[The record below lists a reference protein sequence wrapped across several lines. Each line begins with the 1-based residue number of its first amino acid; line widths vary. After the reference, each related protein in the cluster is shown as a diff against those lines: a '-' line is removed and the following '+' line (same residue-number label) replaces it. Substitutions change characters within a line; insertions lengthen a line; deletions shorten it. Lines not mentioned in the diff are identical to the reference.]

1 MINIIE
7 TIENNSL
14 NNNKMIKDNS
24 LEIISNVK
32 LYGSKKTE
40 LKSDDFRN
48 WITTNKKGKQ
58 FSFLFDTK
66 GKKGKLVMS
75 QHSKNISNG
84 LMAIYKTEFVEETL
98 LFQTWCLD
106 DEYLKGNNV
115 SSFTKMSANLTAYNK
130 HLNPS
135 DDKKDDDKD
144 IASDDDKKDDDKD
157 IASDTLPSN
166 EKLKVLFELFD
177 IEFLTNDMRDILEKV
192 IKTKMTETKIAVN
205 Q

>member
-14 NNNKMIKDNS
+14 NNNKMIKENS

-66 GKKGKLVMS
+66 GKKDKLVMS

-106 DEYLKGNNV
+106 EEYLKGNNV
-115 SSFTKMSANLTAYNK
+115 SSFTKMSANLTAYSK
-130 HLNPS
+130 HLNPTEKAETEKAES
-135 DDKKDDDKD
+135 EETEKAETEKAETVKSN
-144 IASDDDKKDDDKD
+144 I
-157 IASDTLPSN
+157 TL
-166 EKLKVLFELFD
+166 EQLFD
-177 IEFLTNDMRDILEKV
+177 YLETLNNADLGLTIEHALSLQKSKIEE
-192 IKTKMTETKIAVN
+192 IKKAS
-205 Q
+205 

>member
-14 NNNKMIKDNS
+14 NNNKMIKENS

-66 GKKGKLVMS
+66 GKKDKLVMS

-106 DEYLKGNNV
+106 EEYLKGNNV
-115 SSFTKMSANLTAYNK
+115 SSFTKMSANLTAYSK
-130 HLNPS
+130 HLNPIEKS
-135 DDKKDDDKD
+135 ETEKSEETETEKSEEAETIKLDE
-144 IASDDDKKDDDKD
+144 
-157 IASDTLPSN
+157 LPSN
-166 EKLKVLFELFD
+166 EQIKVLFEKYDL
-177 IEFLTNDMRDILEKV
+177 ETLTNDFRDILETV
-192 IKTKMTETKIAVN
+192 IKTKMSETKIAVN

>member
-14 NNNKMIKDNS
+14 NNNKMIKENS

-32 LYGSKKTE
+32 LYGTKKTE

-48 WITTNKKGKQ
+48 WITKSKKGKQ

-66 GKKGKLVMS
+66 GKKDKLVMS

-106 DEYLKGNNV
+106 EEYLKGNNV

-130 HLNPS
+130 HLNPIEKPETEKS
-135 DDKKDDDKD
+135 EETETEKSEETETIKLDE
-144 IASDDDKKDDDKD
+144 
-157 IASDTLPSN
+157 LPSN
-166 EKLKVLFELFD
+166 EQIKVLFEKYDL
-177 IEFLTNDMRDILEKV
+177 ETLTNDFRDILETV
-192 IKTKMTETKIAVN
+192 IKTKMSETKIAVN

>member
-1 MINIIE
+1 MTNIIE

-14 NNNKMIKDNS
+14 NNNKMIKENS
-24 LEIISNVK
+24 LEIIEKVK
-32 LYGSKKTE
+32 IYGSKKTE

-48 WITTNKKGKQ
+48 WVTTNKQGKQ

-66 GKKGKLVMS
+66 GKKDKLVMS

-106 DEYLKGNNV
+106 EDYLKGNNV

-130 HLNPS
+130 HLNPIE
-135 DDKKDDDKD
+135 KAEEIVKPK
-144 IASDDDKKDDDKD
+144 I
-157 IASDTLPSN
+157 TL
-166 EKLKVLFELFD
+166 VQLFD
-177 IEFLTNDMRDILEKV
+177 YLETLNNADLGLTIEHALDLQKSR
-192 IKTKMTETKIAVN
+192 IKEAS
-205 Q
+205 

>member
-84 LMAIYKTEFVEETL
+84 LMAIYKTEFIEETL

-106 DEYLKGNNV
+106 EEYLKGNNV
-115 SSFTKMSANLTAYNK
+115 SSFTKMSANLTSYSK
-130 HLNPS
+130 HLNPIEKAETEKAES
-135 DDKKDDDKD
+135 EETEKAETEKAETVKSN
-144 IASDDDKKDDDKD
+144 I
-157 IASDTLPSN
+157 TL
-166 EKLKVLFELFD
+166 EQLFD
-177 IEFLTNDMRDILEKV
+177 YLETLNNADLGLTIEHALSLQKSNMEE
-192 IKTKMTETKIAVN
+192 IKKAS
-205 Q
+205 

>member
-14 NNNKMIKDNS
+14 NNNKMIKENS

-66 GKKGKLVMS
+66 GKKDKLVMS

-106 DEYLKGNNV
+106 EEYLKGNNV
-115 SSFTKMSANLTAYNK
+115 SSFTKMSANLTAYSK
-130 HLNPS
+130 HLNPIEKAETEKAETEETEKAETEKAETVKS
-135 DDKKDDDKD
+135 N
-144 IASDDDKKDDDKD
+144 I
-157 IASDTLPSN
+157 TL
-166 EKLKVLFELFD
+166 EQLFD
-177 IEFLTNDMRDILEKV
+177 YLETLNNADLGLTIEHALSLQKSKIEE
-192 IKTKMTETKIAVN
+192 IKKAS
-205 Q
+205 

>member
-14 NNNKMIKDNS
+14 NNNKMIKENS

-66 GKKGKLVMS
+66 GKKDKLVMS

-84 LMAIYKTEFVEETL
+84 LMAIYKTEFIEETL

>member
-84 LMAIYKTEFVEETL
+84 LMAIYKTEFVEGDGMFTNWCTDET
-98 LFQTWCLD
+98 
-106 DEYLKGNNV
+106 YKKGDNV
-115 SSFTKMSANLTAYNK
+115 SSFTKMSSNLTAYKK
-130 HLNPS
+130 HLFPS
-135 DDKKDDDKD
+135 DDNKNQKDEKEKD
-144 IASDDDKKDDDKD
+144 VKE
-157 IASDTLPSN
+157 TETVTLNELPSN
-166 EKLKVLFELFD
+166 EQIQVLFEKYNLD
-177 IEFLTNDMRDILEKV
+177 ILTNDIRDILEKV
-192 IKTKMTETKIAVN
+192 IKSKFDENKKAVN

>member
-66 GKKGKLVMS
+66 GKKDKLVMS

-106 DEYLKGNNV
+106 EEYLKGNNV
-115 SSFTKMSANLTAYNK
+115 SSFTKMSANLTAYSK
-130 HLNPS
+130 HLNPIEKPETEKAES
-135 DDKKDDDKD
+135 EETEKAETEKAETVKSN
-144 IASDDDKKDDDKD
+144 I
-157 IASDTLPSN
+157 TL
-166 EKLKVLFELFD
+166 EQLFD
-177 IEFLTNDMRDILEKV
+177 YLETLNNADLGLTIEHALSLQKSKIEE
-192 IKTKMTETKIAVN
+192 IKKAS
-205 Q
+205 

>member
-1 MINIIE
+1 MTNIIE

-14 NNNKMIKDNS
+14 NNNKMIKENS
-24 LEIISNVK
+24 LEIIEKVK
-32 LYGSKKTE
+32 IYGSKKTE

-48 WITTNKKGKQ
+48 WVTTNKQGKQ

-66 GKKGKLVMS
+66 GKKDKLVMS

-106 DEYLKGNNV
+106 EDYLKGNNV
-115 SSFTKMSANLTAYNK
+115 SSFTKMSANLTAYGK
-130 HLNPS
+130 HLNPIEKS
-135 DDKKDDDKD
+135 ETEKSEETETEKSEETETIKLD
-144 IASDDDKKDDDKD
+144 A
-157 IASDTLPSN
+157 LPSN
-166 EKLKVLFELFD
+166 EQIKVLFEKYDLE
-177 IEFLTNDMRDILEKV
+177 ILTNDFRDILETV

>member
-1 MINIIE
+1 
-7 TIENNSL
+7 
-14 NNNKMIKDNS
+14 MIKDNS

-66 GKKGKLVMS
+66 GKKDKLVMS

-106 DEYLKGNNV
+106 EEYLKGNNV
-115 SSFTKMSANLTAYNK
+115 SSFTKMSANLTAYSK
-130 HLNPS
+130 HLNPTEKAETEKAES
-135 DDKKDDDKD
+135 EETEKAETEKAETVKSN
-144 IASDDDKKDDDKD
+144 I
-157 IASDTLPSN
+157 TL
-166 EKLKVLFELFD
+166 EQLFD
-177 IEFLTNDMRDILEKV
+177 YLETLNNADLGLTIEHALSLQKSKIEE
-192 IKTKMTETKIAVN
+192 IKKAS
-205 Q
+205 